1 MDPQA
6 LCSWCSFALFYV
18 NSSHDFLPLE
28 WRGKLS
34 LSALLFPIPSV
45 TWEDIHTEAK
55 SSWAADD
62 PNHFACFD
70 FDQFRGGL

>member
-1 MDPQA
+1 MDSQA

-28 WRGKLS
+28 WRGQLS

-45 TWEDIHTEAK
+45 TWEDI
-55 SSWAADD
+55 
-62 PNHFACFD
+62 PL
-70 FDQFRGGL
+70 GGMNWGQEFLGS